1 MKVVDLLKINQSAM
15 ESLSKADIRKG
26 DYKFV
31 ALYEEFEH
39 LREKGEKYWYV
50 ITHLAEKY
58 KMSESSVKRLVKRL
72 SSEVIL

>member
-26 DYKFV
+26 DFRFV
-31 ALYEEFEH
+31 ALHDEYVH

>member
-15 ESLSKADIRKG
+15 ESLSKADIKKG
-26 DYKFV
+26 DFRFV
-31 ALYEEFEH
+31 ALHDEYVH
-39 LREKGEKYWYV
+39 LRDKGEKYWYV

>member
-1 MKVVDLLKINQSAM
+1 MKVAELLKINQSAM
-15 ESLSKADIRKG
+15 ESLSKADIKKG

-31 ALYEEFEH
+31 DLHDEYVRM
-39 LREKGEKYWYV
+39 REKGEKYWYV

>member
-15 ESLSKADIRKG
+15 ESLSKCDIRKG
-26 DYKFV
+26 DFRFV
-31 ALYEEFEH
+31 ALHDEYVH

-72 SSEVIL
+72 SREVIL